1 MSDEMA
7 ERTVV
12 SVAAL
17 RGATERAMA
26 RATRGWW
33 GAAASEALVA
43 LFEELGLDAP
53 VIYADGRVEWVRHDG

>member
-7 ERTVV
+7 ERTVG

-17 RGATERAMA
+17 RGATERSMA
-26 RATRGWW
+26 RAARGWW
-33 GAAASEALVA
+33 GAAASETIVA

-53 VIYADGRVEWVRHDG
+53 VIYADGRVEWVRDDG

>member
-1 MSDEMA
+1 MA

-26 RATRGWW
+26 RASRGWW
-33 GAAASEALVA
+33 GAAAAEALAA
-43 LFEELGLDAP
+43 LFEELGLGSP
-53 VIYADGRVEWVRHDG
+53 VIYADGRVEWVKNDG